1 MSAVDARL
9 PLECRSDPECR
20 ALIELRNYPELMSA
34 VAAATG
40 SEFAVQARLRT
51 EFPADLVPLA
61 ISLHQLRQR
70 TAGKF
75 TRAERMW
82 LDRIGL
88 EQATAEPV
96 ARHKAAR
103 FPLGEPVGDLCSG
116 IGSDAWALA
125 TDHPVTAVDLRPV
138 ACLRTL
144 WNAEVYGVAERIEV
158 QLADVLTLPTSA
170 GFIHIDPDRRAGGP
184 SRANRLEDYVPNLEF
199 LQHLAA
205 SGRGGAIKV
214 GPASNFGGK
223 FPNTEIELVSLNGE
237 CKEATV
243 WFGELAGPQPCRA
256 TVLPSGAS
264 LAGHPLSAAAPV
276 TPLGDY
282 LYDPDPAVVRTGLV
296 DLCAEQLGLTRL
308 DAAEEYLTANRLVD
322 SPFVTPF
329 RVLAELP
336 NNDRDLRRHLR
347 TGAAA
352 NYEIK
357 CRHIPVQADAL
368 RRRLPHGSEEP
379 LTIFVARLDGKARM
393 IVARRMK

>member
-1 MSAVDARL
+1 MSLIDARL

-20 ALIELRNYPELMSA
+20 ALVELRDCPELMTA
-34 VAAATG
+34 VAVATG

-51 EFPADLVPLA
+51 EFPAELVPLA
-61 ISLHQLRQR
+61 LSLHQFRQR
-70 TAGKF
+70 AAGKF

-82 LDRIGL
+82 LDRVGL
-88 EQATAEPV
+88 EQATAEV
-96 ARHKAAR
+96 IARHKAAR
-103 FPLGEPVGDLCSG
+103 FPTGEPVWDLCSG
-116 IGSDAWALA
+116 IGSDALALA
-125 TDHPVTAVDLRPV
+125 ADHPVTAVDLRPV

-144 WNAEVYGVAERIEV
+144 WNAEVYDVAEQIEV
-158 QLADVLTLPTSA
+158 RLADVTTLSRPD
-170 GFIHIDPDRRAGGP
+170 GLIHIDPDRRAGGP
-184 SRANRLEDYVPNLEF
+184 SRANRLEDYLPNLEF
-199 LQHLAA
+199 LQNLAA
-205 SGRGGAIKV
+205 TGLGGAIKV

-223 FPNTEIELVSLNGE
+223 FPNTEIELVSWNGE

-256 TVLPSGAS
+256 TVLPSGVS

-276 TPLGDY
+276 TPLGEY
-282 LYDPDPAVVRTGLV
+282 LYDPDPAVVRAGLI

-336 NNDRDLRRHLR
+336 NNDRELRRHLR

-352 NYEIK
+352 DYEIK

-368 RRRLPHGSEEP
+368 RRRLPHGSAES
-379 LTIFVARLDGKARM
+379 LTIFVARLDGKAR
-393 IVARRMK
+393 IVIARRI